1 MIGTVIE
8 MIATAILKK
17 KKLGLKPL
25 VSVTRVQG
33 LKHCVQTVLLC
44 EEILCSGRSGLTP
57 GTLYGDLNQE

>member
-8 MIATAILKK
+8 MIATAILK